1 MNDVGTDVDA
11 PVVVIGA
18 GAVGIA
24 CASFLQRDG
33 RKVLVLDPDGP
44 GEGASFGNAGG
55 LNGSSV
61 VPVAMPG
68 VLPQVPRWLLD
79 PLGPLAIR
87 WRYLPFLL
95 PWLWRFVRAGTP
107 EKVQQQAKALR
118 GLLAPSVDAYRG
130 LLRPAGAEDVLHR
143 VGHLN
148 VYKSRAS
155 FEKDGAAMELRRAN
169 GVEVLDL
176 TADELYQLEPA
187 LSRDYVLG
195 RLISENGH
203 CGNPLRMV
211 QALAEHVVR
220 NGGRIER
227 ARALGFVTMNGR
239 VSAVRSDAGDRPASH
254 VVLAAGAWSRQLAIA
269 LGDRLP
275 LDTERGYHV
284 TIKDPEVTPRLPAM
298 ASEGKFAVTPM
309 EMGLRVAGTVE
320 FGGLDAPP
328 NWRRARILLS
338 QAQAMYPGLSRDIGE
353 DRTTTWMGFRPS
365 MPDSL
370 PVIGPSSGFANA
382 FHAFGHGHVGLA
394 AAPMTGRL
402 VADLIAGRT
411 PCLDPTPFSAR
422 RFVGNG
428 G

>member
-1 MNDVGTDVDA
+1 MNDAHSNDGP

-24 CASFLQRDG
+24 CACFLQQDG
-33 RKVLVLDPDGP
+33 RQVLVLDPGGP

-107 EKVQQQAKALR
+107 EKVKHQAKALR
-118 GLLAPSVDAYRG
+118 GLLAPSVDAYRA

-155 FEKDGAAMELRRAN
+155 FDKDSAAMELRRAN
-169 GVEVLDL
+169 GVDVLDVSS
-176 TADELYQLEPA
+176 DELHQLEPA

-203 CGNPLRMV
+203 CSNPLRMM
-211 QALAEHVVR
+211 QALAEHLVR

-227 ARALGFVTMNGR
+227 ARALGFVGANGR
-239 VSAVRSDAGDRPASH
+239 VDAVRSDAGDRPASH
-254 VVLAAGAWSRQLAIA
+254 VVIAAGAWSRPLARA

-284 TIKDPEVTPRLPAM
+284 TIKDPEVMPRLPAM
-298 ASEGKFAVTPM
+298 AAEGKFAVTPM

-338 QAQAMYPGLSRDIGE
+338 QAQAMYPGLSRQIGE
-353 DRTTTWMGFRPS
+353 DRIATWMGFRPS

-370 PVIGPSSGFANA
+370 PVISPSGAFANA
-382 FHAFGHGHVGLA
+382 FYAFGHGHIGLA

-402 VADLIAGRT
+402 VADLIAGRA
-411 PCLDPTPFSAR
+411 PCLDPTPFSAK
-422 RFVGNG
+422 RFDGNAA
-428 G
+428 

>member
-1 MNDVGTDVDA
+1 MSAIRADDDA

-24 CASFLQRDG
+24 CACYLQRDG
-33 RKVLVLDPDGP
+33 RKVLVLDPGGP

-95 PWLWRFVRAGTP
+95 PWLWRFVNAGTP
-107 EKVQQQAKALR
+107 EKVKHQAKALR
-118 GLLAPSVDAYRG
+118 GLLAPSVDAYRT

-143 VGHLN
+143 IGHLN

-155 FEKDGAAMELRRAN
+155 FDKDGAAMELRRAN
-169 GVEVLDL
+169 GVEVLDVS
-176 TADELYQLEPA
+176 ADELHQLEPA

-203 CGNPLRMV
+203 CSNPLRMV
-211 QALAEHVVR
+211 QALAEYVAR
-220 NGGRIER
+220 TGGRIER
-227 ARALGFVTMNGR
+227 ARALGFVTTNGR
-239 VSAVRSDAGDRPASH
+239 VDVVRSDAGDRRASH
-254 VVLAAGAWSRQLAIA
+254 VVIAAGAWSRPLAVS

-284 TIKDPEVTPRLPAM
+284 TIKDPEVIPRLPAM
-298 ASEGKFAVTPM
+298 AAEGKFAVTPM

-328 NWRRARILLS
+328 DWRRARILLR
-338 QAQAMYPGLSRDIGE
+338 QAQAMYPGLSREISE
-353 DRTTTWMGFRPS
+353 DRIATWMGFRPS

-370 PVIGPSSGFANA
+370 PVVGPSSGFANA
-382 FHAFGHGHVGLA
+382 FYAFGHGHVGLA

-402 VADLIAGRT
+402 VADLIAGRA
-411 PCLDPTPFSAR
+411 PCLDPRPFSAK
-422 RFVGNG
+422 RFDGDTA
-428 G
+428 